1 MNFVVIW
8 GLFLGLSC
16 TAIPLAFAIGL
27 TPLVFYLETGKYT
40 PAVIFQSIVSINE
53 SFTLLALPFFVLA
66 GEIMSAG
73 GIGKRIT
80 QFAYALVGWVPGG
93 LALISVIA
101 SMIFGGVSGSAAAD
115 AACVGGVMIP
125 SMIKKGYDRSYAAAV
140 IASAGTIGVIIPP
153 SIPMVLYA
161 FVSGVSLGDLFMAG
175 IVPGILVGISLMI
188 CAFWI
193 AWRRGYPTEA
203 RLPTAELLRAFVECL
218 PALLAPVFILG
229 AIFTG
234 IVTPTEAAVIAV
246 VYALLVGRYVYKDFT
261 WGQLPDLLRKTGEMT
276 AVMMLIIGAGDAL
289 AWALT
294 VENFSTVFSQWIVSI
309 AGGKIAILM
318 LINVFLLILGGPMPL
333 APALLLTTPILLP
346 VVKAVG
352 VDPLHFGMIVVCNL
366 AISICSPPVGNT
378 LFIAAKLARVSVE
391 RTSIALIPFILINI
405 ATLLLITYYPPFS
418 LWLPSLFAK

>member
-27 TPLVFYLETGKYT
+27 TPLVFFLGTGKYT
-40 PAVIFQSIVSINE
+40 PAVIFQSIVSTSE
-53 SFTLLALPFFVLA
+53 SFTLLALPFFILA

-80 QFAYALVGWVPGG
+80 QFAFALVGWIPGG
-93 LALISVIA
+93 LALISVMA
-101 SMIFGGVSGSAAAD
+101 SMLFGGVSGSAAAD
-115 AACVGGVMIP
+115 AAAVGGVMIP
-125 SMIKKGYDRSYAAAV
+125 SMIKKGYDRAYAAAV

-153 SIPMVLYA
+153 SIPMVLYS

-175 IVPGILVGISLMI
+175 VIPGVLVGCALMA
-188 CAFWI
+188 CAFVI

-203 RLPTAELLRAFVECL
+203 RLGTRELARAFWECL

-246 VYALLVGRYVYKDFT
+246 VYAMIVGRYIYKDFVWT
-261 WGQLPDLLRKTGEMT
+261 QLPGLLRKTGEMT

-289 AWALT
+289 AWLLT
-294 VENFSTVFSQWIVSI
+294 VENFSTIFSKWIVSV
-309 AGGKIAILM
+309 AGGQIAVLM
-318 LINVFLLILGGPMPL
+318 LINIFLLILGGPMPL

-391 RTSIALIPFILINI
+391 RTSVALLPFIAINI
-405 ATLLLITYYPPFS
+405 FVLLLITYVPAFS
-418 LWLPSLFAK
+418 LWLPRVLK

>member
-27 TPLVFYLETGKYT
+27 TPLLFFLGSGKYT
-40 PAVIFQSIVSINE
+40 PAVIFQSIVSTNE
-53 SFTLLALPFFVLA
+53 SFTLSALPFFVLA

-80 QFAYALVGWVPGG
+80 QFAFALVGWVPGG
-93 LALISVIA
+93 LALISVVA

-115 AACVGGVMIP
+115 AAAVGGVMIP
-125 SMIKKGYDRSYAAAV
+125 SMIKKGYDRPYAAAV

-188 CAFWI
+188 CAFLI

-203 RLPTAELLRAFVECL
+203 RLGTREMLRAFRECL

-246 VYALLVGRYVYKDFT
+246 VYALLVGRYIYKDFA
-261 WGQLPDLLRKTGEMT
+261 WKQLPHLLRKTGEMT

-294 VENFSTVFSQWIVSI
+294 VENFSTVFSRWIVSI
-309 AGGKIAILM
+309 AGGKIGVLM
-318 LINVFLLILGGPMPL
+318 LINIFLLILGGPMPL

-366 AISICSPPVGNT
+366 AIGICSPPVGNT
-378 LFIAAKLARVSVE
+378 LFIAAKLAKVSVE
-391 RTSIALIPFILINI
+391 TTSWALIPFIAINI
-405 ATLLLITYYPPFS
+405 VTLLLITYIPSFS
-418 LWLPSLFAK
+418 LWLPSLVAK